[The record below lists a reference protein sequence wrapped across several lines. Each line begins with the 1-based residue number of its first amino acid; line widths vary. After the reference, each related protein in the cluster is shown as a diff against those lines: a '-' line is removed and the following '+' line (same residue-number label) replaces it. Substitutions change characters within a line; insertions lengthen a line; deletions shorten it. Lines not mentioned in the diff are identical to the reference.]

1 MPEMAARPCDQL
13 GTILD
18 QFLGAHGKD
27 IELRTADHKSEV
39 LEQAADLVLEIPLDL
54 DQQRPARQQRPDR
67 VAMERDLYGPSR
79 CFFSVWISEALPAGR
94 FSLRGPRV
102 IATFPG

>member
-1 MPEMAARPCDQL
+1 
-13 GTILD
+13 
-18 QFLGAHGKD
+18 
-27 IELRTADHKSEV
+27 
-39 LEQAADLVLEIPLDL
+39 
-54 DQQRPARQQRPDR
+54 